1 MSSQPIP
8 TGSSTPDGMVRSQ
21 RAHPTVPGPYEVD
34 IRPVAPQP
42 AASQPGAA
50 QPADGQPAAQPA
62 DSEPAASPRTSPR
75 FVARSPRFR
84 YVPAMVVSLLIAWA
98 SLPFLP
104 DAPAYDGWSWL
115 VWGRQLSHLT
125 FSSTNA
131 GSSVKPLP
139 IVIDAV
145 LSVLGRDAP
154 VAWMVVARAG
164 AIMALLLAFHLGRR
178 LSGVV
183 AGVIAAFGL
192 ATAFEFVAY
201 LAVRGM
207 SEPLEAALALAAVD
221 AHLRRRRWLTLGLL
235 TLGAL
240 SKIEVS
246 AFLVIYVGWCLYRY
260 DRPLLTWAVAG
271 ASLVLIAAGWFGLD
285 LWGAGDAFRSASTA
299 TKSSVAGA
307 LLAQY
312 PGLATLKEA
321 AVDLVVPIRVA
332 FVIEFGQGLA
342 VLVRRHRLRPTFILG
357 LAALAWIIGEST
369 MAQLGLATG
378 APRYLIPGLALA
390 SVVAGCGCRDLI
402 VGLARWGRLPAA
414 GRALAVGVVAVVLV
428 VGSIEAGPYGGRAV
442 RTSAWSAAIT
452 DGRTNLALARQGSK
466 LADELGGAVRVAG
479 GRGRVLACGPVT
491 GPRFNLP
498 ALAWALDVPQG
509 TLRYAVPAAG
519 TVFQEARNPFIPSG
533 YFRNYHRVGLSSGP
547 PGERWTVSTTCG

>member
-8 TGSSTPDGMVRSQ
+8 TGSSTPDEMVRSQ
-21 RAHPTVPGPYEVD
+21 WVHPTVPGPPDVD
-34 IRPVAPQP
+34 TRPAGSQPVGSQP
-42 AASQPGAA
+42 AGSQPAGS
-50 QPADGQPAAQPA
+50 QPAGSQ
-62 DSEPAASPRTSPR
+62 PAASPRTSPR
-75 FVARSPRFR
+75 FVSRSPRFR
-84 YVPAMVVSLLIAWA
+84 YLPAMVVSLLIAWG

-139 IVIDAV
+139 ILIDAV

-154 VAWMVVARAG
+154 TAWMVVARGG
-164 AIMALLLAFHLGRR
+164 AVMALLLAFHLGRR
-178 LSGVV
+178 LSGLIG
-183 AGVIAAFGL
+183 GVIAALGL

-201 LAVRGM
+201 LAIRGM

-221 AHLRRRRWLTLGLL
+221 AHLRSRRWLTLGLL

-240 SKIEVS
+240 SKVEVS
-246 AFLVIYVGWCLYRY
+246 AFVVVYAGWCLYRY
-260 DRPLLTWAVAG
+260 DHRALTCALAG
-271 ASLVLIAAGWFGLD
+271 ASLLLIAAGWFGLD
-285 LWGAGDAFRSASTA
+285 LWGSGDAFRSASTA
-299 TKSSVAGA
+299 TRSSQGGP
-307 LLAQY
+307 LLARY
-312 PGLATLKEA
+312 PGLATLREA

-332 FVIEFGQGLA
+332 FVIELARGLV

-357 LAALAWIIGEST
+357 LAALAWVIGEAT
-369 MAQLGLATG
+369 MAQLRLATG

-402 VGLARWGRLPAA
+402 VGLARWPRLPAA
-414 GRALAVGVVAVVLV
+414 GRALAVAVVAVALV

-442 RTSAWSAAIT
+442 RRSAWSAAIG
-452 DGRTNLALARQGSK
+452 DGRINLAAARQGTK
-466 LADELGGAVRVAG
+466 LADELGGAVQVAG
-479 GRGRVLACGPVT
+479 GRHEVLACGPVT

-509 TLRYAVPAAG
+509 SLRYAVPAAG
-519 TVFQEARNPFIPSG
+519 TVFQEARNPFIPSD
-533 YFRNYHRVGLSSGP
+533 YFKNFHRVGVSSGP